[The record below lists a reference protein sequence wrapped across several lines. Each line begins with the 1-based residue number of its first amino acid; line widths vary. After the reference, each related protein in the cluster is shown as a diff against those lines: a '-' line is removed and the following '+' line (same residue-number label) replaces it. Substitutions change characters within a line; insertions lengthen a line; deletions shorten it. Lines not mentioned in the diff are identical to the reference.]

1 MKIEIL
7 NNKKL
12 FYILMYVILFFCIV
26 MDAHSIIDENKKHK
40 LYHNLYSYLKL
51 KFMIIEKKFQRNK
64 GIDCTIHL

>member
-1 MKIEIL
+1 
-7 NNKKL
+7 
-12 FYILMYVILFFCIV
+12 MYVILFFCIV
-26 MDAHSIIDENKKHK
+26 MDARSIIDENKKHK